1 MLLEKRNEKKRKE
14 KTVTATCTPCL
25 ALQKVFDMHFALQLV
40 HMKQQGW
47 WIGHF
52 PFSSFL
58 H

>member
-47 WIGHF
+47 
-52 PFSSFL
+52 
-58 H
+58 